1 MALEEATAIETW
13 KSPPLDLIFLI
24 SRRCSSFRLNM
35 GDSALDR
42 PLGEARMKWASPS
55 SATRLDR
62 TGEHRYR
69 SSTFH

>member
-1 MALEEATAIETW
+1 MMLEEATAIETW

-42 PLGEARMKWASPS
+42 PLGEARMKLGKS
-55 SATRLDR
+55 
-62 TGEHRYR
+62 
-69 SSTFH
+69 F